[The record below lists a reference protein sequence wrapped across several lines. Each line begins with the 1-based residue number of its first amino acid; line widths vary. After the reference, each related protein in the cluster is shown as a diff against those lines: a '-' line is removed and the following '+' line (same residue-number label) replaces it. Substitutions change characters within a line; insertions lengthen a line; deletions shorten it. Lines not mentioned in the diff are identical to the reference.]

1 MALLN
6 AVDMASRSAPMADEA
21 KKEEPET
28 RAKRRRKA
36 MYDHAE
42 RVEMMR
48 RQQTVEGKE

>member
-6 AVDMASRSAPMADEA
+6 AMDMASRSAPAADEA
-21 KKEEPET
+21 KKEDPDA
-28 RAKRRRKA
+28 RVKRRRKA

-48 RQQTVEGKE
+48 RRNAESEE